1 MKKNVLAYGVTA
13 AAAVVL
19 AAGSAF
25 AAQVPT
31 IVYDNSVNPLNK
43 YFASQSEFG
52 DQIAS
57 PAIGWLMD
65 TFTFE
70 YFASGLGGNEKAT
83 LRFYAN
89 DGAGEGN
96 FKAPGSLLYTSPEIP
111 LFNGNSP
118 VTVADLKALNLV
130 IPPSFTW
137 TVSVSGL
144 APAETFGLKLYDP
157 PVVGTSYDDIWQLNN
172 GNWQLIKVD
181 GVAHSNFGSQL
192 IAVVPE
198 PGTLSL
204 FGLGAL
210 ALVARRRAAK

>member
-1 MKKNVLAYGVTA
+1 MKKNALAIWVAASA
-13 AAAVVL
+13 AATVV
-19 AAGSAF
+19 AASAN

-43 YFASQSEFG
+43 FFASQTEFG
-52 DQIAS
+52 DQVAS
-57 PAIGWLMD
+57 PAIGWLVD

-70 YFASGLGGNEKAT
+70 YFASGLGGAEKAT
-83 LRFYAN
+83 VRFYAN
-89 DGAGEGN
+89 DGPGEGN
-96 FKAPGSLLYTSPEIP
+96 FKAPGTLLYTSPEIP

-118 VTVADLKALNLV
+118 VDISDLKGLNIV

-144 APAETFGLKLYDP
+144 AANETFGLKLYDP
-157 PVVGTSYDDIWQLNN
+157 PVVGSSYDDIWQLNN
-172 GNWQLIKVD
+172 GTWQTIKVD
-181 GVAHSNFGSQL
+181 GAASNFGARV

-210 ALVARRRAAK
+210 AMLARRRSSAK

>member
-1 MKKNVLAYGVTA
+1 MKKNALATWVQA

-19 AAGSAF
+19 TAGSVN

-43 YFASQSEFG
+43 YFASQTEFG
-52 DQIAS
+52 DQVAS

-70 YFASGLGGNEKAT
+70 YFASGLGGSETAK

-89 DGAGEGN
+89 DGDGVGN
-96 FKAPGSLLYTSPEIP
+96 FKAPGTLLYTSPDIP

-118 VTVADLKALNLV
+118 VTVTDLTSLNIV

-144 APAETFGLKLYDP
+144 AANDTFGLKLYDP
-157 PVVGTSYDDIWQLNN
+157 PVVGSSYDDIWQLNN
-172 GNWQLIKVD
+172 GNWELVKVT
-181 GVAHSNFGSQL
+181 GAPSNFGAQL

-198 PGTLSL
+198 PGALSL
-204 FGLGAL
+204 LGVGAL
-210 ALVARRRAAK
+210 ALLVRRRASAK

>member
-1 MKKNVLAYGVTA
+1 MKKNALATWVQAA
-13 AAAVVL
+13 AAAVI
-19 AAGSAF
+19 AAGSAN

-43 YFASQSEFG
+43 FFASQSEFG
-52 DQIAS
+52 DQVAS

-70 YFASGLGGNEKAT
+70 YFASGLAGTETAK

-89 DGAGEGN
+89 DGDGVGN
-96 FKAPGSLLYTSPEIP
+96 FKAPGTLLYTSPDIP

-118 VTVADLKALNLV
+118 VTVTDLKALNIV

-137 TVSVSGL
+137 TVSVDGL
-144 APAETFGLKLYDP
+144 AAGDTFGLKLYDP
-157 PVVGTSYDDIWQLNN
+157 PVVGSSYDDIWQLQ
-172 GNWQLIKVD
+172 GANWGLVKVD
-181 GVAHSNFGSQL
+181 GSTSNFGAQL

-204 FGLGAL
+204 LGLGAL
-210 ALVARRRAAK
+210 ALMARRRGAAK

>member
-1 MKKNVLAYGVTA
+1 MKKNALATWVA
-13 AAAVVL
+13 AAA
-19 AAGSAF
+19 AATFAASAN

-43 YFASQSEFG
+43 FFASQSEFG
-52 DQIAS
+52 DQVAS
-57 PAIGWLMD
+57 PAIGWLAD

-70 YFASGLGGNEKAT
+70 YFASGLGGAETAK

-89 DGAGEGN
+89 DGVGEGN
-96 FKAPGSLLYTSPEIP
+96 FKAPGTLLYTSPDIP

-118 VTVADLKALNLV
+118 VTVTDLKALNIV

-144 APAETFGLKLYDP
+144 SAAETFGLKLYDP
-157 PVVGTSYDDIWQLNN
+157 PVVGSSYDDIWQLNN
-172 GNWQLIKVD
+172 GAWETIKVN
-181 GVAHSNFGSQL
+181 GQPSNFGAQL

-210 ALVARRRAAK
+210 AMLARRRTAAK